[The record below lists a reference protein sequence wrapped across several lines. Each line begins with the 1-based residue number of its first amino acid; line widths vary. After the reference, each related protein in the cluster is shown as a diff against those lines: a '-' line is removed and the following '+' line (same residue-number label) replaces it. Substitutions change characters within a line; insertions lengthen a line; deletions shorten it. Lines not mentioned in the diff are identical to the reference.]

1 MEENQMS
8 NESILSEI
16 RDINLN
22 YLMLAQQMIRHDKPA
37 AIFRLGISEDVAN
50 LIASLSNS
58 QLTKLANSQ
67 MMLARFRFD
76 DCSILSMLTSYNKDR
91 TLTNAHAVVLM
102 ANQPVEAI
110 A

>member
-67 MMLARFRFD
+67 MMLAR
-76 DCSILSMLTSYNKDR
+76 
-91 TLTNAHAVVLM
+91 
-102 ANQPVEAI
+102 
-110 A
+110 